1 MNILVYDNIIMMDNN
16 VKQVYSSIFIEES
29 GIQILC
35 AEFYNT
41 RFNIIFQDK
50 FPCEGLIDYKV
61 LDNDKFIVSIKKA
74 LLSASAK
81 IGASIKK
88 VLLILPPFNFKRF
101 NINANVKTTNG
112 IIEKADI
119 AKALSD
125 SLRSNISQDLVITN
139 AYVKRYTINGIN
151 TRKKPI
157 GERCNDFYMSID
169 LLCCDRELANNYI
182 KAISL
187 AGYEVIDITLNNY
200 SISKE
205 SLLMEKSMKS
215 NVIILDIGRTHTYL
229 SLLKNGSVQSSEII
243 HSGINNFI
251 QDVYNSYKIDPN
263 KIADLIKYSEFTDE
277 NKDDVIYALIDE
289 NNEQSVITFDNLS
302 LTFRL
307 DLSLFVDNICSMCK
321 PIFDNGQTS
330 VILTGEGAEMMSL
343 VSLLEKSLNCDFKTY
358 CPDEIGVRDPS
369 FSAVFGSM
377 HIYKEKA
384 DLNNLNV
391 SCVDLYEYNNS
402 VDTSVA
408 KENKDGLSI
417 TTKIKNLFNEYL
429 TKEDK

>member
-1 MNILVYDNIIMMDNN
+1 MMDNN

-29 GIQILC
+29 GIQVLC

-41 RFNIIFQDK
+41 RFNIIYQDK
-50 FPCEGLIDYKV
+50 FPCDGLIDYKV
-61 LDNDKFIVSIKKA
+61 LDNEKFVISIKKA
-74 LLSASAK
+74 LISSSAK

-88 VLLILPPFNFKRF
+88 VILVLPPFNFKRF
-101 NINANVKTTNG
+101 NINANITTSNG
-112 IIEKADI
+112 VIEKSDI

-125 SLRSNISQDLVITN
+125 SLRSNISQDLVIAN
-139 AYVKRYTINGIN
+139 AYAKKYTINGIT
-151 TRKKPI
+151 TRKNPV
-157 GERCNDFYMSID
+157 GEKCNEFYMNID

-182 KAISL
+182 KAINL
-187 AGYEVIDITLNNY
+187 AGFEVIDITLNNY

-205 SLLMEKSMKS
+205 SLLIEKSMK
-215 NVIILDIGRTHTYL
+215 NNVVIIDIGRTHTYL

-251 QDVYNSYKIDPN
+251 QDVYNVYKIDPH
-263 KIADLIKYSEFTDE
+263 KISDLIKYSEFTED
-277 NKDDVIYALIDE
+277 NKNDVIYAFNGE
-289 NNEQSVITFDNLS
+289 NIEKNTITFDELS
-302 LTFRL
+302 IAFRL
-307 DLSLFVDNICSMCK
+307 DLSLFIDNICSMCK
-321 PIFDNGQTS
+321 PIFDNGDTS
-330 VILTGEGAEMMSL
+330 VILTGEGAEMITL
-343 VSLLEKSLNCDFKTY
+343 VSSLESSLKCEFKTY

-391 SCVDLYEYNNS
+391 SCIDLYEYNNS
-402 VDTSVA
+402 VDINTTTN
-408 KENKDGLSI
+408 NKDGLSI

-429 TKEDK
+429 SKEDN

>member
-1 MNILVYDNIIMMDNN
+1 MMDNN

-29 GIQILC
+29 GIQVLC

-41 RFNIIFQDK
+41 RFNIIYQDK
-50 FPCEGLIDYKV
+50 FPCDGLIDYKV
-61 LDNDKFIVSIKKA
+61 LDNEKFVISIKKA
-74 LLSASAK
+74 LISSSAK

-88 VLLILPPFNFKRF
+88 VILVLPPFNFKRF
-101 NINANVKTTNG
+101 NINANITTSNCV
-112 IIEKADI
+112 IEKSDI

-125 SLRSNISQDLVITN
+125 SLRSNISQDLVIAN
-139 AYVKRYTINGIN
+139 AYAKKYTINGIT
-151 TRKKPI
+151 TRKNPV
-157 GERCNDFYMSID
+157 GEKCNEFYMNID

-182 KAISL
+182 KAINL
-187 AGYEVIDITLNNY
+187 AGFEVIDITLNNY

-205 SLLMEKSMKS
+205 SLLIEKSMK
-215 NVIILDIGRTHTYL
+215 NNVVIIDIGRTHTYL

-251 QDVYNSYKIDPN
+251 QDVYNVYKIDPH
-263 KIADLIKYSEFTDE
+263 KISDLIKYSEFTED
-277 NKDDVIYALIDE
+277 NKNDVIYAFNGE
-289 NNEQSVITFDNLS
+289 NIEKNTITFDELS
-302 LTFRL
+302 IAFRL
-307 DLSLFVDNICSMCK
+307 DLSLFIDNICSMCK
-321 PIFDNGQTS
+321 PIFDNGDTS
-330 VILTGEGAEMMSL
+330 VILTGEGAEMITL
-343 VSLLEKSLNCDFKTY
+343 VSSLESSLKCEFKTY

-391 SCVDLYEYNNS
+391 SCIDLYEYNNS
-402 VDTSVA
+402 VDINTTTN
-408 KENKDGLSI
+408 NKDGLSI

-429 TKEDK
+429 SKEDN